1 MFTEGP
7 SPSKGTV
14 YFSELRALN
23 SARPEQGP
31 APDFPAVRMWSRDA
45 LRVGFLAVSNKGAHP
60 QPPGWREDEGAC
72 AVLTDV
78 Q

>member
-1 MFTEGP
+1 MFTE
-7 SPSKGTV
+7 SPSLSQGTV

-31 APDFPAVRMWSRDA
+31 APDFLAVRMWSGDA
-45 LRVGFLAVSNKGAHP
+45 LRVGFLAVSNEGAQP
-60 QPPGWREDEGAC
+60 QPPGWCEDEGAC